1 MTGFFSQIGYL
12 LTCLEIK
19 LTQTKIQ
26 NISAAKIAVTN
37 HQDNMSD
44 FENKTDAGE
53 PNINFSKYHRF
64 LKVNPVWCKVEMYH
78 SSKEEQRQ
86 IMWLIIRRKQ
96 SICFLCLNSLKS
108 LDSITH
114 AEQLEKDAFLL

>member
-1 MTGFFSQIGYL
+1 MEILLKNSHKWQVFFANWP

-44 FENKTDAGE
+44 LENKSDAGE
-53 PNINFSKYHRF
+53 PNILTS
-64 LKVNPVWCKVEMYH
+64 
-78 SSKEEQRQ
+78 
-86 IMWLIIRRKQ
+86 Q
-96 SICFLCLNSLKS
+96 SITGF
-108 LDSITH
+108 
-114 AEQLEKDAFLL
+114 

>member
-1 MTGFFSQIGYL
+1 MEILLRNSHKWQVFSQIGYL

-44 FENKTDAGE
+44 FENKSDAGE
-53 PNINFSKYHRF
+53 PNILTS
-64 LKVNPVWCKVEMYH
+64 
-78 SSKEEQRQ
+78 
-86 IMWLIIRRKQ
+86 Q
-96 SICFLCLNSLKS
+96 SITGF
-108 LDSITH
+108 
-114 AEQLEKDAFLL
+114 